1 MKRIILSIVLSLCVC
16 LMSFNFPGDVSQTQM
31 LNNLVVQFVTT
42 NGYGNNLF
50 IDNVSVGGQNGNDLS
65 VSSLNVNDKNY
76 LLPGQTSAKVL
87 PVALV
92 TNVGKNSAAGATIT
106 LMAIGTAYNVTK
118 NVPTLSMG
126 YSASISFDSLD
137 FNLNTAKDLKLFI
150 NWASDENKANDSL
163 FRNCVFHIGVNR
175 KVLFEAFTSTT
186 CSPCAS
192 QNPALDAFIQ
202 ARFDTIVAI
211 KYHVWWPSPGDPMY
225 MANINQNSARVFTY
239 SITSVPCL
247 QIDGVHQQV
256 SGYTTLSNLLNPY
269 NTRLSKG
276 APLSISVT
284 DVRLPDDTI
293 KSTVT
298 LNIVSPLS
306 STANYRLKISAV
318 ERKITYATPPG
329 SNGETIFYDVFRKAY
344 PSTYGSSIPLNP
356 GTYVYEFKYK
366 RESNWIDSMMYT
378 AAFVQEEVTREVMN
392 CAKSRN
398 YYVGDNPIS
407 NTSNVNYGND
417 ACINIG
423 GNPVEPDAI
432 FNYEGFEYNFP
443 PVGWSMINP
452 DDGITFMKV
461 STPNG
466 PSFYGTNAVRMRFYT
481 YTDIGQ
487 VDYLQTKTYDNIDVN
502 DSIKFDWAYAPRT
515 GYTDRLQVNVSTNG
529 GTSFPFTIFDK
540 SGTVLATAPAQSS
553 AFTPTSP
560 SQWNTFRAKIS
571 DILVSINNN
580 TELPLKYN
588 LIQNYPNPFN
598 PVTHINYT
606 IEKNSLVRIS
616 VYDLLGR
623 EIVVLVNEVKNPGT
637 YSIIFDAS
645 EFASGMY
652 IYKMEADKYEASK
665 KMVLLR

>member
-1 MKRIILSIVLSLCVC
+1 MKRIILVITISLSVC
-16 LMSFNFPGDVSQTQM
+16 LMSFTFPGDVSQTQM
-31 LNNLVVQFVTT
+31 LNNLVVQFITT

-50 IDNVSVGGQNGNDLS
+50 IDNLSVGGQNNNDLTIS
-65 VSSLNVNDKNY
+65 NLNVNDKNY
-76 LLPGQTSAKVL
+76 LLPGQTTAKVQ
-87 PVALV
+87 PVIRV
-92 TNVGKNSAAGATIT
+92 SNIGKNTASGATIT
-106 LMAIGTAYNVTK
+106 LMVVGTSYNVTQ
-118 NVPTLSMG
+118 NVPSLNMG
-126 YSASISFDSLD
+126 NSASIVFDSID
-137 FNLNTAKDLKLFI
+137 FNVNTQKDLKAYL
-150 NWASDENKANDSL
+150 NWAPDENKANDSL
-163 FRNCVFHIGVNR
+163 FRNCVFHTGVKR

-202 ARFDTIVAI
+202 ARFDTVVAI

-247 QIDGVHQQV
+247 QIDGVHQQI

-269 NTRLSKG
+269 NTRLSLG
-276 APLSISVT
+276 APLSITVT

-298 LNIVSPLS
+298 VNVVAPLS
-306 STANYRLKISAV
+306 ASANYRLKVSAI

-344 PSTYGSSIPLNP
+344 PSTYGSSIPLTP
-356 GTYVYEFKYK
+356 GNYVYEFKYK
-366 RESNWIDSMMYT
+366 RESNWVDSMMYT
-378 AAFVQEEVTREVMN
+378 AAFVQEEISREVMN

-398 YYVGDNPIS
+398 YYADEKVISGSHSVNSGD
-407 NTSNVNYGND
+407 D
-417 ACINIG
+417 ACINVG
-423 GNPVEPDAI
+423 GSPLQPDAV
-432 FNYEGFEYNFP
+432 FNYEGFEYTFP

-466 PSFYGTNAVRMRFYT
+466 PTFPGSNAVRMRFYT

-487 VDYLQTKTYDNIDVN
+487 IDYLQTKSYDNIDVN

-515 GYTDRLQVNVSTNG
+515 GYTDRLQVKVSTNG

-540 SGTVLATAPAQSS
+540 SGTVLATAPAQTS
-553 AFTPTSP
+553 AFTPTSS
-560 SQWNTFRAKIS
+560 SQWNTFKARIS

-580 TELPLKYN
+580 NELPLKYD
-588 LIQNYPNPFN
+588 LSQNYPNPFN
-598 PVTHINYT
+598 PVTQINFSVENT
-606 IEKNSLVRIS
+606 GLVKIS

-623 EIVVLVNEVKNPGT
+623 EIATLVNEIKNPGR
-637 YSIIFDAS
+637 YSINFDAS
-645 EFASGMY
+645 SFASGMY
-652 IYKMEADKYEASK
+652 IYKMETGKFSASK
-665 KMVLLR
+665 KMVLIR

>member
-1 MKRIILSIVLSLCVC
+1 MKRIVFTLAIALSVC
-16 LMSFNFPGDVSQTQM
+16 LMSFTFPGDVAQTQM

-65 VSSLNVNDKNY
+65 VSSLNVSDKNY
-76 LLPGQTSAKVL
+76 LLPGQTTAKVL

-92 TNVGKNSAAGATIT
+92 TNVGKNSASGATIT
-106 LMAIGTAYNVTK
+106 LMVVGTSYNVTQTI
-118 NVPTLSMG
+118 PTLSMG
-126 YSASISFDSLD
+126 YSASVAFDSLE
-137 FNLNTAKDLKLFI
+137 FNVNTAKDLKLYI
-150 NWASDENKANDSL
+150 NWASDENKTNDSL
-163 FRNCVFHIGVNR
+163 FRNCVFHTGVNR

-186 CSPCAS
+186 CAPCAS
-192 QNPALDAFIQ
+192 QNPSLDAFVQ
-202 ARFDTIVAI
+202 ARFDTVVAI

-247 QIDGVHQQV
+247 QIDGVHQQI

-276 APLSISVT
+276 APLSLSVT
-284 DVRLPDDTI
+284 DVRLPGDTI

-298 LNIVSPLS
+298 LNIVAPLS
-306 STANYRLKISAV
+306 PTANYRLKISAI

-344 PSTYGSSIPLNP
+344 PSTYGSSIPLTP
-356 GTYVYEFKYK
+356 GNYVYEFKYK

-398 YYVGDNPIS
+398 YYADSDVIS
-407 NTSNVNYGND
+407 NTQNLNNEFD
-417 ACINIG
+417 ACVNIG
-423 GNPVEPDAI
+423 GNHLEPDAV
-432 FNYEGFEYNFP
+432 FNYEGFEYTFP
-443 PVGWSMINP
+443 PVGWTMINP

-461 STPNG
+461 ATPNG
-466 PSFYGTNAVRMRFYT
+466 PSFNGTNAVRMRFYT

-487 VDYLQTKTYDNIDVN
+487 IDYLVTKPYNNIDVN

-529 GTSFPFTIFDK
+529 GSTFPFTIFDK
-540 SGTVLATAPAQSS
+540 SGSVLATAPAQTS
-553 AFTPTSP
+553 AFTPTSA
-560 SQWNTFRAKIS
+560 SQWNTFRARIS

-580 TELPLKYN
+580 TELPIKYN
-588 LIQNYPNPFN
+588 LSQNYPNPFN
-598 PVTHINYT
+598 PVTQINYSVVN
-606 IEKNSLVRIS
+606 KGFVRLS
-616 VYDLLGR
+616 VYDMLGR
-623 EIVVLVNEVKNPGT
+623 EISVLVNEVKTPGN
-637 YSIIFDAS
+637 YIISFDAS
-645 EFASGMY
+645 DFSSGIY
-652 IYKMEADKYEASK
+652 IYKMETNEFTASK
-665 KMVLLR
+665 KMVLIR